1 MLGRVFINMKK
12 KWNAIMA
19 VFCILLT
26 ACTNSDNTDTN
37 QIIAETIKTESV
49 NSEIPSNQTVHDFES
64 ESSVHKVYPA
74 NGSVKKLLSEFA
86 IESRQISE
94 SGRDNAAKFIVQ
106 RMECYAG
113 GVPCISL

>member
-1 MLGRVFINMKK
+1 MKK

-49 NSEIPSNQTVHDFES
+49 NSEIPSNQTVHDFEVCK
-64 ESSVHKVYPA
+64 E
-74 NGSVKKLLSEFA
+74 L
-86 IESRQISE
+86 
-94 SGRDNAAKFIVQ
+94 
-106 RMECYAG
+106 
-113 GVPCISL
+113 

>member
-1 MLGRVFINMKK
+1 MALTLQMCSGGTFMLERVFINMKK

-37 QIIAETIKTESV
+37 QIIAETSETESV
-49 NSEIPSNQTVHDFES
+49 NSEISNSQTAHDVES

-86 IESRQISE
+86 VESVSYTHLTLPTKLE
-94 SGRDNAAKFIVQ
+94 V
-106 RMECYAG
+106 
-113 GVPCISL
+113 